1 VFADRDIHLNRSHRR
16 HRLFV
21 HHLLR
26 KSVTILFFRQLFKS
40 NRVNEYLYIVSS
52 DIANYSFPFVSLF
65 QIPLHCF
72 SNTIAHVMTVYEN
85 RIGDRVSVA
94 NHFHHRDSSISNVV
108 DKKGHSILF

>member
-1 VFADRDIHLNRSHRR
+1 M

-21 HHLLR
+21 HHWLR

-65 QIPLHCF
+65 QIPLNCF
-72 SNTIAHVMTVYEN
+72 SNTIAHVVALYEN
-85 RIGDRVSVA
+85 RIGDRVIA
-94 NHFHHRDSSISNVV
+94 TYHFRHRDASISNVF
-108 DKKGHSILF
+108 DEKDSIQNNSEKPHSILF